1 MRKQC
6 IVRIDNG
13 VCPIPEFAMRHPF
26 SLQLLEGEQIAI
38 TGPNGGGKTMLVDI
52 LRGRHNLRFRSLI
65 MISRPAANLISP
77 TISVTL
83 PSVTR
88 TVV

>member
-52 LRGRHNLRFRSLI
+52 LRGRHNLQI
-65 MISRPAANLISP
+65 PQP
-77 TISVTL
+77 YYET
-83 PSVTR
+83 
-88 TVV
+88 